1 MISVIK
7 LGGSLL
13 TASAL
18 PACLDAVETYPGK
31 VLIVPGGGVFADQVR
46 AAQKEWGFDDK
57 AAHRMAILAMQQ
69 MALLFNSL
77 KPDFALLHRVSQSAA
92 LPKAAIWSPDPDELD
107 QANIAASWDITS
119 DSLAAWLAGQ
129 LGADELLLVKSCPLS
144 GDASLSELQR
154 QGIIDAGF
162 SRFSKQTTCKIT
174 VLNKERFLFLHDQ
187 IH

>member
-13 TASAL
+13 NTSAL
-18 PACLDAVETYPGK
+18 PACLDAVEHYPGT

-46 AAQKEWGFDDK
+46 VAQREWGFDDR

-77 KPDFALLHRVSQSAA
+77 KPEFALLHDISQRGD
-92 LPKAAIWSPDPDELD
+92 LPKVGIWSPNPDALD
-107 QANIAASWDITS
+107 AAGIAASWDITS
-119 DSLAAWLAGQ
+119 DSLAGWLAGRVA
-129 LGADELLLVKSCPLS
+129 ADELLLVKSCPLA
-144 GDASLSELQR
+144 DDMSLSELQQ
-154 QGIIDAGF
+154 QGVIDAGF
-162 SRFSKQTTCKIT
+162 AHFSARGNFKIT
-174 VLNKERFLFLHDQ
+174 VLNKERFLSIHDQ